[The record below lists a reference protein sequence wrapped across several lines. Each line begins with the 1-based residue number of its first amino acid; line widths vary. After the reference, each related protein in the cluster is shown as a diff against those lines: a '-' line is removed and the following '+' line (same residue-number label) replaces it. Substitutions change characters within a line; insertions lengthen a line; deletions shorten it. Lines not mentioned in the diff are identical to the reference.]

1 MTNSLNETP
10 EIQVAQALLL
20 LEGKYVLQLR
30 DKKPNIVAPGWWSFF
45 GGKIDTGENPSQ
57 AISREIF
64 EELFLEPKEFRFLW
78 STDYISQFTHLP
90 VRGWYFMA
98 DVTEIWKNYKL
109 SEGQAAKPFLFEEVR
124 NLEMATIIWQTIER
138 YHHTVENLV

>member
-10 EIQVAQALLL
+10 EIQVAQAILL

-30 DKKPNIVAPGWWSFF
+30 DNNPNIIAPGWWSFF
-45 GGKIDTGENPSQ
+45 GGKIDSGENPSQ
-57 AISREIF
+57 AIRREIF
-64 EELFLEPKEFRFLW
+64 EELSLIPEEFRFLW
-78 STDYISQFTHLP
+78 STDYISQFTRLP

-109 SEGQAAKPFLFEEVR
+109 SEGQAAKSFLFEEVR
-124 NLEMATIIWQTIER
+124 NLEIASIICQTIER
-138 YHHTVENLV
+138 YHNTVKNSV